1 MTAVRK
7 IPDSYWESLE
17 NLPEQEYKRRFRYFT
32 PAQLRD
38 SLRARGLDVVCEDEA
53 TLSAAARIHVR
64 YLREREAAVAVAK
77 TA

>member
-17 NLPEQEYKRRFRYFT
+17 NLPADEYARRFRHFT

-38 SLRARGLDVVCEDEA
+38 SLRARGLDVICEDED
-53 TLSAAARIHVR
+53 TLEAAARIHVR
-64 YLREREAAVAVAK
+64 YLREREAAAAK